1 MQFRILLT
9 GAGLVGAFAWLT
21 LVSVQAQTSVSLNGQ
36 VASAEEGA
44 MEGVLVSARKEG
56 SNVTT
61 TVVSNDKGQFSFPA
75 GRIEPGKYTITIRA
89 AGYSLVQPRNIDVA
103 AGAGMT
109 ADIKLA
115 KARGIPQLS
124 SAEWLI
130 SVPGDEKFKLAWMT
144 DCINCHTLQR
154 VFTSPHTPDE
164 WEQVFSRMGLYAP
177 MTVPAR
183 PQMIVT
189 GGARSERMRVPE
201 PLIKQAAQ
209 YLVDVGVHN
218 PDRDYAFK
226 TLPRPKGRGTKVVI
240 TEWDL
245 PRKEA
250 LVHDVVI
257 DADGK
262 AWYCDFGAQIVG
274 ELDPKTGAVSDYT
287 LPTFRPEQ

>member
-9 GAGLVGAFAWLT
+9 ATGLVAAFAWLT
-21 LVSVQAQTSVSLNGQ
+21 LVSAQAQTLVSLSGQ
-36 VASAEEGA
+36 VSSQEEGA
-44 MEGVLVSARKEG
+44 MEGVLVSAKKDG
-56 SNVTT
+56 ANVTI

-75 GRIEPGKYTITIRA
+75 DKVGPGKYALTIRA
-89 AGYSLVQPRNIDVA
+89 AGYNLVGPKTVDVA
-103 AGAGMT
+103 AGTT

-154 VFTSPHTPDE
+154 VFTSPHTADE
-164 WEQVFSRMGLYAP
+164 WEGVFKRMGLYAP

-189 GGARSERMRVPE
+189 GGNRSERMRVPE
-201 PLIKQAAQ
+201 PLIKQAAE

-218 PDRDYAFK
+218 QDRNYEFVGTASVQQN
-226 TLPRPKGRGTKVVI
+226 TGQRTITAHARRQSRPPRLAVGRLLRCGMDWSI
-240 TEWDL
+240 RW
-245 PRKEA
+245 
-250 LVHDVVI
+250 
-257 DADGK
+257 
-262 AWYCDFGAQIVG
+262 
-274 ELDPKTGAVSDYT
+274 
-287 LPTFRPEQ
+287 